1 MTHSIKHLFHI
12 NAPRSDVFKA
22 ISTIDGLS
30 KWWTVQTTGN
40 ADTGGIIQFRFGD
53 MGGPD
58 MKVTGVKSNESI
70 TWECVASRHGWV
82 GNTIT
87 IKLDDNE
94 GKIRV
99 RFSHDGWNEQ
109 DDFYAICSFSW
120 GRYMESLRQLC
131 QTRKGEA
138 FGSEGYRM

>member
-1 MTHSIKHLFHI
+1 MLTPEALSSFALVIWA
-12 NAPRSDVFKA
+12 APE
-22 ISTIDGLS
+22 
-30 KWWTVQTTGN
+30 
-40 ADTGGIIQFRFGD
+40 
-53 MGGPD
+53 

-70 TWECVASRHGWV
+70 TWECVASPQGWV
-82 GNTIT
+82 GNTCT

-94 GKIRV
+94 GKTRV

-131 QTRKGEA
+131 QTGKGEA